1 MIGSLHAFMYVGD
14 KNQASKQCFGGI
26 EKASEP
32 KHFLLVTPVSS
43 QASIKER
50 AFIWLFPSGSL
61 GENKKA
67 GFCFFFSSSS

>member
-32 KHFLLVTPVSS
+32 KNFLLVTPVSS
-43 QASIKER
+43 QGSIKER
-50 AFIWLFPSGSL
+50 AFI
-61 GENKKA
+61 
-67 GFCFFFSSSS
+67 